1 MDREFVIAS
10 GNLGKLREIA
20 GILKTLGIV
29 VHPQSDWQVP
39 EAQETASTF
48 IENSL
53 IKARQA
59 ARHTGM
65 PCIAD
70 DSGLVVAALNG
81 KPGIFSARYAGD
93 DADDRANMLKLLADL
108 QLKPGTDRRAYF
120 YCAMVLVNS
129 ADDPAPLI
137 ATGHWHGQILD
148 SPQGDGGFG
157 YDPIFGITTQPD
169 QTRRRSAA
177 ELSAAEKCRV
187 SHRGQALIELVRQI
201 RERDSGIT
209 E

>member
-1 MDREFVIAS
+1 MDRKFVIAS
-10 GNLGKLREIA
+10 SNPGKLHEMA

-39 EAQETASTF
+39 EAKETASTF

-81 KPGIFSARYAGD
+81 KPGIYSARYAGD
-93 DADDRANMLKLLADL
+93 DADDQANILKLLADL
-108 QLKPGTDRRAYF
+108 QLIPGADRRAYF

-129 ADDPAPLI
+129 VDDPAPLI
-137 ATGHWHGQILD
+137 ATGRWHGQILD
-148 SPQGDGGFG
+148 SPQGEGGFG
-157 YDPIFGITTQPD
+157 YDPLFGITSRTD
-169 QTRRRSAA
+169 KTRQRSAA
-177 ELSAAEKCRV
+177 ELSDAEKCRV
-187 SHRGQALIELVRQI
+187 SHRGQALMELVRLI
-201 RERDSGIT
+201 RERDDGFA